1 MSRFQKAMVW
11 LGLTDAIEE
20 DDDYEDNAED
30 SPRRARHYKPDGQVG
45 SPASRVQIYQ
55 NQPEFRRGE
64 REKIRYIAQEEQ
76 FRSGDGF
83 SDGQDPYF
91 RDSRPGAEPPHK
103 VNFVKP
109 VPAEK
114 PKLHLSNPERFS
126 DVQEIGDRFKER
138 QVVVVE
144 LNMVSRE
151 LQRRIID
158 FCSGVTYAMDGKI
171 EKLADDLLLLS
182 PAGIELG
189 ANDREKLMQRLRPGN
204 ENQ

>member
-20 DDDYEDNAED
+20 DDEYEDNIED
-30 SPRRARHYKPDGQVG
+30 SPRRARHYKPDGQTG

-64 REKIRYIAQEEQ
+64 REKIRHIAQEEQ
-76 FRSGDGF
+76 FRGNDGF

-91 RDSRPGAEPPHK
+91 RDSRSVPEPPHK

-158 FCSGVTYAMDGKI
+158 FCSGATYAMDGKI
-171 EKLADDLLLLS
+171 EKLSDDLLLLS

-189 ANDREKLMQRLRPGN
+189 ANDREKLMQRLRPRN

>member
-1 MSRFQKAMVW
+1 MW

-20 DDDYEDNAED
+20 DDDYEDNIGD
-30 SPRRARHYKPDGQVG
+30 SPRRARHYRPDSEVG
-45 SPASRVQIYQ
+45 SPTSRVQIYQ

-64 REKIRYIAQEEQ
+64 RENIRRIAHEEQ
-76 FRSGDGF
+76 QFRGGDRF
-83 SDGQDPYF
+83 SDGQNAYF
-91 RDSRPGAEPPHK
+91 RDSPAVTEQPQK

-158 FCSGVTYAMDGKI
+158 FCSGATYAMDGKI
-171 EKLADDLLLLS
+171 EKLSDDLLLLS

-189 ANDREKLMQRLRPGN
+189 ANDREKLMQRLRPRN